1 MMGFGEAISTCF
13 RNYVK
18 FSGRAKRPEYWW
30 FILFTFLGSLVTA
43 LIPVVNM
50 IFALAVLIP
59 SLAVFWR
66 RMHDIGKPGYVYF
79 LPFIGALISI
89 FGVIMGQGSPEFG
102 QILIVV
108 GGLIMFGLTI
118 LLIVWLASPSQTG
131 RNKYGGDD
139 DAENVEN
146 VFA

>member
-89 FGVIMGQGSPEFG
+89 FGVIIGQGSPEFG

>member
-1 MMGFGEAISTCF
+1 
-13 RNYVK
+13 
-18 FSGRAKRPEYWW
+18 PEYWW